1 MYMVD
6 DVSSKSRDH
15 ISNNQIFIVVA
26 IVIVLKS
33 MSLYILFSIEN
44 ETVSH

>member
-1 MYMVD
+1 MVGD
-6 DVSSKSRDH
+6 GSSNSRDN

-33 MSLYILFSIEN
+33 MSLYIYIFF
-44 ETVSH
+44 